1 MQAFTMLPITI
12 DDLRAM
18 IRLAVAEALEEK
30 LGSQEKKDTA
40 EEYISREEA
49 AALLRVSLLTLRNYA
64 KRGVLKPRQIGRRVL
79 YSRRDIDAAL
89 SGEKKAGR
97 R

>member
-1 MQAFTMLPITI
+1 MQTFTMIPVTI
-12 DDLRAM
+12 EDLQAM
-18 IRLAVAEALEEK
+18 IRLAVTEAVEEK
-30 LGSQEKKDTA
+30 LSTPEQKNTD

-49 AALLRVSLLTLRNYA
+49 ATMLRVSLLTLHNYA
-64 KRGVLKPRQIGRRVL
+64 KRGILKPRRIGRRVL

-89 SGEKKAGR
+89 ATDKKVGR